1 MPALTLPSIV
11 DKVDST
17 NFTAV
22 QVFTHFWIQYGSVYN
37 MRGLTL
43 DILFMNLHALG

>member
-11 DKVDST
+11 DEVDST

-22 QVFTHFWIQYGSVYN
+22 WVFIDSWTPYGSVYN
-37 MRGLTL
+37 MGGLTL
-43 DILFMNLHALG
+43 DILFMP